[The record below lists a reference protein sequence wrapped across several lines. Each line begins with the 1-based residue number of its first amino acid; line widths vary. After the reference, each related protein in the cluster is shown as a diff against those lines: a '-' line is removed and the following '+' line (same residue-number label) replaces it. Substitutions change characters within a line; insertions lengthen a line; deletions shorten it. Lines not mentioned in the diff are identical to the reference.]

1 MGFAMLV
8 TVKKPAGAIQF
19 YIDTADVVVALAGS
33 LPRAA
38 SDDETVDVWE
48 TVFDSPSP
56 EDALIEFI
64 DECRRLCR

>member
-8 TVKKPAGAIQF
+8 TVKKPAGVIQF
-19 YIDTADVVVALAGS
+19 YVEADMPALAGS